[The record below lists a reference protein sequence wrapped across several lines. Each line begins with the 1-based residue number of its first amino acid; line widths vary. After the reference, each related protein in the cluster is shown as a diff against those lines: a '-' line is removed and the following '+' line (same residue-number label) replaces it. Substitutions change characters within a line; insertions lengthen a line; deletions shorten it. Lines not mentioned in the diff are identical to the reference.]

1 MKKTLILVQALI
13 VGSVLYAQTPEPVP
27 AAYAFPLK
35 QTFVRL
41 WQPVSPITNS
51 SLVPGKP
58 VEEVLT
64 STQYFDGLGRKLQ
77 SVEKQIS
84 PQKKDQV
91 KGIVY
96 DEYGREAYSYLPFI
110 ATGSSV
116 DDGEF
121 KYNPFQQQEA
131 FMNQRF
137 PLNAETFFYGQ
148 TMYEASPVNRVKKV
162 LPEGSS
168 WVGSN
173 RGISTQYLNN
183 TLADDIKTWAVNS
196 GLPVMNGVYA
206 AGTLTKVVKT
216 DEHNIQTIE
225 FTDIEDKVILQKV
238 QLTANP
244 QNGYSDWLCTYY
256 VYDAY
261 EQLRFVLQPQ
271 AVSKLSS
278 PGINWVVS
286 AGILEELCFSYDY
299 DSKGRL
305 ISKKIPGAGVQLM
318 VYDSRDRLIMSQD
331 GNLRAANKWMVTK
344 YDLLSRPY
352 INGLWTS
359 ADNRDF
365 HASQAWNSTAYP
377 VTTTGFELLTESY
390 YDNYNWVAGTGSLL
404 SATIDATNL
413 NNSNYF
419 ITTYDN
425 SPLFALPLVADYGT
439 RGKLTGSKT
448 RILNTNQFL
457 YTVTFYDKDGRVIQS
472 QNMNIAGGKDIKT
485 LQYDFSGKVLR
496 SFVQHQLPGS
506 NPQSHTILTK
516 VNYDHGG
523 RILNVKKTISSTI
536 NGTTLAIAE
545 KTIVENSYDELS
557 FLKSKKVGTKP
568 GTSAE
573 LESLTYDY
581 NIRGW
586 LLGANRD
593 YAKDAHNN
601 NYFGFDLGYDKAA
614 NGIIGN
620 QLYANPQYTGN
631 IEGMVWKSRGD
642 GEKRKYDFT
651 YDAADRLREADFN
664 QYTGGN
670 FNKTAQVDFSVNG
683 LAYDAN
689 GNILSINKKGLLLTS
704 SNYIDQ
710 LSYNYY
716 DGGNKLKNVIDGS
729 NDPNTKLGDFRTS
742 ILHPDAGA
750 KTSSTID
757 YTYDANGNLEKDLN
771 KDIGT
776 ANSGGIIYNH
786 LNLPQSITLRK
797 AGLGN
802 PAKGMITYLYDA
814 AGNKL
819 KKETLEYDVNSKA
832 VTSTTT
838 YIDGFIYESKATS
851 PANNP
856 SDDYT
861 DVLQFISHEE
871 GRIRFKPGV
880 SGTPPSFEYDYFIKD
895 HLGNVRMVLTEEQR
909 QDVYPAAT
917 LENTTY
923 NGGTAVSVENGYYT
937 IDAGNIK
944 TKSAAHIQTDYTN
957 NNGNPPYNNN
967 PYSNTAANSDKVY
980 QLNANNNRTGLG
992 IVLKVMSGDKVNVF
1006 GKSYYET
1013 PIGGYTNST
1022 NPLYVSDILGAFTSN
1037 SIIAGKG
1044 VTAGQI
1050 AATPNFPVS
1059 VLGLLGNQPN
1069 QTASTPRASINWIIL
1084 DEQFKY
1090 VGGGFDATGNS
1101 GTIKEHN
1108 LATLPTID
1116 IPKNGYIYVYCSN
1129 ESQYNVFFDNLQ
1141 LIHTRGSI
1149 LEETHYYPFG
1159 LVMAGISSK
1168 AAGKMGNDKKYNGKY
1183 LERNEFADG
1192 NGLEW
1197 YDYGF
1202 REYDAQ
1208 ISRFF
1213 RVDPISEQFYY
1224 LTPYQYAS
1232 NDPVGNVDI
1241 DGLEGANF
1249 QAAWNWLFKKTL
1261 DNPTGKAA
1269 YVSAALVGVGQS
1281 LKKTVDGL
1289 AYAVTNP
1296 GKTIVGI
1303 AKLTT
1308 STGQAELSIQMA
1320 KGLNKKLDDFKNGDN
1335 LERTVMTSEFIMDAL
1350 QAIFTTK
1357 GVGAFTKVGTA
1368 SKVATATKVAKAGS
1382 NIALGVR
1389 ENLVGFAKRVG
1400 GSTWE
1405 AWGSKNFQ
1413 AQFLETINNP
1423 ANKIHFNLDGVG
1435 NVWKAVSDGA
1445 KGFGKSQHVTSWEL
1459 HQIYSNPDVL
1469 KRTTFYQGGKVV
1481 PNPF

>member
-41 WQPVSPITNS
+41 WQPVSPQNNS

-77 SVEKQIS
+77 SVEKQVS
-84 PQKKDQV
+84 PLKKDLV

-96 DEYGREAYSYLPFI
+96 DEFGRETYNYLPYI
-110 ATGSSV
+110 ATGGST

-137 PLNAETFFYGQ
+137 PLNAETFFYSQ
-148 TMYEASPVNRVKKV
+148 TIHEASPGNRVKKT

-168 WVGSN
+168 WVGNN
-173 RGISTQYLNN
+173 RGITTEYLNN
-183 TLADDIKTWAVNS
+183 TLADDIKNWTVNS
-196 GLPVMNGVYA
+196 GLPVMNGLYA
-206 AGTLTKVVKT
+206 AGTLTKLILT
-216 DEHNIQTIE
+216 DEHNRQKIE
-225 FTDIEDKVILQKV
+225 FVDKDGKVILQKV
-238 QLTANP
+238 QLNANP
-244 QNGYSDWLCTYY
+244 QNGYTDWLCTYY

-261 EQLRFVLQPQ
+261 DQLRFVLQPQ
-271 AVSKLSS
+271 AVLKLSS
-278 PGINWVVS
+278 PGINWIVS

-305 ISKKIPGAGVQLM
+305 ISKKIPGAAALLM
-318 VYDSRDRLIMSQD
+318 VYDGRDRLIMSQD

-344 YDLLSRPY
+344 YDLLNRPY
-352 INGLWTS
+352 IGGLWTS
-359 ADNRDF
+359 TDNRDF

-390 YDNYNWVAGTGSLL
+390 YDNYNWVAGTGSSL

-419 ITTYDN
+419 ITTYN
-425 SPLFALPLVADYGT
+425 SSPLFVQPLVADYGT
-439 RGKLTGSKT
+439 RGKLTGNKT
-448 RILNTNQFL
+448 RVLNTNQFL
-457 YTVTFYDKDGRVIQS
+457 YNVTFYDKDGRVIQT

-485 LQYDFSGKVLR
+485 LQYDFIGKVLR
-496 SFVQHQLPGS
+496 SLVQHQLPGS
-506 NPQSHTILTK
+506 NPQTHTVLTK

-523 RILNVKKTISSTI
+523 RLLNVKKIVSSTI
-536 NGTTLAIAE
+536 NGSSLVIPE
-545 KTIVENSYDELS
+545 KTIIENDYDELS
-557 FLKSKKVGTKP
+557 FLKSKKLGTKP

-581 NIRGW
+581 NIRSW
-586 LLGANRD
+586 ILGANRD
-593 YAKDAHNN
+593 YVKDAHNN

-620 QLYANPQYTGN
+620 QTYANPQYNGN
-631 IEGMVWKSRGD
+631 IEGMVWKSKGD

-651 YDAADRLREADFN
+651 YDFTNRLTGADFN
-664 QYTGGN
+664 QYTGGS
-670 FNKTAQVDFSVNG
+670 FNKTAQVDFSVSN

-689 GNILSINKKGLLLTS
+689 GNILSMHQKGLLLTS

-716 DGGNKLKNVIDGS
+716 DNGNRLKNVIDAS
-729 NDPNTKLGDFRTS
+729 NNPNTKLGDFRTS
-742 ILHPDAGA
+742 ILHPDAAA

-757 YTYDANGNLEKDLN
+757 YTYDANGNLKKDLN

-776 ANSGGIIYNH
+776 AISEDIIYND
-786 LNLPQSITLRK
+786 LNLPQNITVRK

-802 PAKGMITYLYDA
+802 PAKGMITYVYDA
-814 AGNKL
+814 TGNKL
-819 KKETLEYDVNSKA
+819 KKETVEYDVNSKA

-838 YIDGFIYESKATS
+838 YIDGFVYESKATS

-856 SDDYT
+856 VDDYT
-861 DVLQFISHEE
+861 DMLQFIAHEE

-909 QDVYPAAT
+909 QDIYPAAT

-923 NGGTAVSVENGYYT
+923 NGSTAISVENGYYT

-944 TKSAAHIQTDYTN
+944 TKSVAHIQTDYAN

-980 QLNANNNRTGLG
+980 QLNANSNRTGLG

-1013 PIGGYTNST
+1013 PVGGYTNGT
-1022 NPLYVSDILGAFTSN
+1022 NPLSVLDILGAFTSN

-1101 GTIKEHN
+1101 GTIKDHN
-1108 LATLPTID
+1108 LATQPTID

-1141 LIHTRGSI
+1141 LIHTRSGI

-1159 LVMAGISSK
+1159 LTMAGISSK
-1168 AAGKMGNDKKYNGKY
+1168 AAGDMKNKENTFQNQRFDKDFDLNWVQFKWRNHDPQIGRFIEIDPLAHDYRHNSTYAFSENRVTDGRELEGLEYVSIHHYTNGMNGIKRHYMSSDKEINKIHGTTSGPYNSVSYGPLGKGVIHYYYNDKGENYKTEWDQKQTGGRSDFEFHGLYSGPGSITTDGGKNSIKYDFTFQPIDWADAIAKRHDMDYANATATGEKY
-1183 LERNEFADG
+1183 AGFLEDIRTVQADKDMVQRIK
-1192 NGLEW
+1192 
-1197 YDYGF
+1197 DYTNPFKDVKGVETPF
-1202 REYDAQ
+1202 RTSYSVEMDA
-1208 ISRFF
+1208 
-1213 RVDPISEQFYY
+1213 
-1224 LTPYQYAS
+1224 TM
-1232 NDPVGNVDI
+1232 
-1241 DGLEGANF
+1241 
-1249 QAAWNWLFKKTL
+1249 
-1261 DNPTGKAA
+1261 
-1269 YVSAALVGVGQS
+1269 VGQS
-1281 LKKTVDGL
+1281 TLISAL
-1289 AYAVTNP
+1289 ATYKQWKIDKSYGNKDTFDKLYDKFHKDHPVTADF
-1296 GKTIVGI
+1296 I
-1303 AKLTT
+1303 KLTI
-1308 STGQAELSIQMA
+1308 E
-1320 KGLNKKLDDFKNGDN
+1320 
-1335 LERTVMTSEFIMDAL
+1335 
-1350 QAIFTTK
+1350 
-1357 GVGAFTKVGTA
+1357 
-1368 SKVATATKVAKAGS
+1368 
-1382 NIALGVR
+1382 
-1389 ENLVGFAKRVG
+1389 
-1400 GSTWE
+1400 
-1405 AWGSKNFQ
+1405 
-1413 AQFLETINNP
+1413 
-1423 ANKIHFNLDGVG
+1423 
-1435 NVWKAVSDGA
+1435 
-1445 KGFGKSQHVTSWEL
+1445 
-1459 HQIYSNPDVL
+1459 
-1469 KRTTFYQGGKVV
+1469 
-1481 PNPF
+1481 